1 MRSPTSSL
9 QPAMFLQIE
18 ALLQNYY
25 SEIVINQ
32 KGSLHVLLSHKL
44 CLCLH
49 SSYAHGVPF
58 LEFLEGRAI
67 PSSSV
72 FHLLLYSPSF
82 QHSVFLSTQPNLP
95 PSQLCNY
102 FLLPLQVVLA
112 LYNSIKVCHSSIGSS
127 HGHAQVYPIGTHFFT
142 YIIILQDYNIRKQ
155 RTFCLLLSAGQ
166 HAQCFTVHKV

>member
-1 MRSPTSSL
+1 MHSPTGSL

-32 KGSLHVLLSHKL
+32 KGSLHVLLSHSFVYVYIL
-44 CLCLH
+44 VMLMVYLFW
-49 SSYAHGVPF
+49 SSLKAEP
-58 LEFLEGRAI
+58 I

-82 QHSVFLSTQPNLP
+82 QHSVFQSTQPNLP

-112 LYNSIKVCHSSIGSS
+112 LYNSIKVYHSSIGSS

-142 YIIILQDYNIRKQ
+142 YIIILQDYNIRK
-155 RTFCLLLSAGQ
+155 R
-166 HAQCFTVHKV
+166 